1 MALLSRGR
9 RPLPVGWG
17 IVGTGSIAH
26 AFASDLA
33 QSDNPHV
40 TAVCSR
46 SPERARAFALGHS
59 GATRTGKLRSVK
71 PYSDL
76 AAMLADPV
84 VEMVYVATLNTAHR
98 EVVIEA
104 LRAGK
109 PVLCEKPLATSAE
122 DALEMAREAR
132 RRDVLLMEAVWTRH
146 LPAVRAAAELL
157 ERGAIGRLVAVR
169 GDLSVSRP
177 FDPSSRLFDPEQG
190 GGALLDL
197 GIYPLSLAIKFAGA
211 PDYVEGRWWRNRAG
225 TDSRAEMTLTCG
237 VGDGAVDVRLACGFT
252 QRNENRFILQ
262 GTRGALVLDKT
273 LGPTKL
279 TVHEKPLDPLPEA
292 SASSDPVSAVL
303 NWIPGVGSSTRT
315 QAYPFEG
322 HGLLQQAHRMATC
335 VRDALTECPEMSLDD
350 SIATLNVIDA
360 ILSDPP
366 AGEV

>member
-33 QSDNPHV
+33 ENDDPHV

-71 PYSDL
+71 PYTDL
-76 AAMLADPV
+76 EQMLADPV
-84 VEMVYVATLNTAHR
+84 VEMIYVATLNTTHR
-98 EVVIEA
+98 EVVLEA

-109 PVLCEKPLATSAE
+109 PVLCEKPLATNSK
-122 DALEMAREAR
+122 DALQMAREAR

-146 LPAVRAAAELL
+146 LPAVRAARDLL

-169 GDLSVSRP
+169 GDLSVPRP
-177 FDPSSRLFDPEQG
+177 FETSSRLFDPDQG

-197 GIYPLSLAIKFAGA
+197 GVYPLSLAIMFAGV
-211 PDYVEGRWWRNRAG
+211 PDEVDGRWWRNPAG
-225 TDSRAEMTLTCG
+225 TDSRAEVNLTCG
-237 VGDGAVDVRLACGFT
+237 LGDGAVDVRLACGFT
-252 QRNENRFILQ
+252 VRNENRFVLQ
-262 GTRGALVLDKT
+262 GTKGALVLDKT

-279 TVHEKPLDPLPEA
+279 TVHDKPLNPLPEA
-292 SASSDPVSAVL
+292 SSPADPVDTVMG
-303 NWIPGVGSSTRT
+303 WIPGLSSGRT
-315 QAYPFEG
+315 QSYPFEG
-322 HGLLQQAHRMATC
+322 HGLLPQALRLAVC
-335 VRDALTECPEMSLDD
+335 VRDGVAECPDMPLDD
-350 SIATLNVIDA
+350 SIAALNVIDE
-360 ILSDPP
+360 ILSRSP
-366 AGEV
+366 AGTV